1 MRKSLRQR
9 LHGPTIGNQR
19 VRDVRMLATNKSPKN
34 WRDGRDSDPFN
45 RSIYSNMLRNSYSH
59 GATLVPLKIGW
70 IWAKFPAHF
79 CHVILRI
86 AEPGILPDGLH
97 MAIVATKS
105 KRSAPT
111 ARLEARV
118 PRALKQTLEKA
129 AAVTG
134 HSTLTSYVLYTLQT
148 SAQAAIDQHE
158 RARLSA
164 TESKTFVEALLSP
177 PPPNESLKTAFTRY
191 RSKVG
196 A

>member
-1 MRKSLRQR
+1 MDL
-9 LHGPTIGNQR
+9 
-19 VRDVRMLATNKSPKN
+19 
-34 WRDGRDSDPFN
+34 GRN
-45 RSIYSNMLRNSYSH
+45 
-59 GATLVPLKIGW
+59 
-70 IWAKFPAHF
+70 PAHF
-79 CHVILRI
+79 CDVILNV
-86 AEPGILPDGLH
+86 AEPGILPDGLL

-105 KRSAPT
+105 KRPAPT

-118 PRALKQTLEKA
+118 PRTLKQTLEKA

-148 SAQAAIDQHE
+148 SAQAVIDQHE

-164 TESKTFVEALLSP
+164 AESKTFVEALLSP
-177 PPPNESLKTAFTRY
+177 PAPKESLKTAFTRY